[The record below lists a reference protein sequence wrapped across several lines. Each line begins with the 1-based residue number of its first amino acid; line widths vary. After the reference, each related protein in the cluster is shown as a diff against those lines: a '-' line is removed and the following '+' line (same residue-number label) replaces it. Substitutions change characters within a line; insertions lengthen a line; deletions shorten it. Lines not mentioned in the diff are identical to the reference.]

1 MEITTYVR
9 STNGKNII
17 IFKGDRDS
25 FRCRQ
30 RSKNINGDKVI
41 PLKFVSY
48 KGMKK
53 ESKKWGKNIIGPNR
67 FYTLSRL

>member
-17 IFKGDRDS
+17 IFNGDRQS

-30 RSKNINGDKVI
+30 RNKNQNGDRVS

-48 KGMKK
+48 KGMQM
-53 ESKKWGKNIIGPNR
+53 EAKKWGKNIIGPNR

>member
-30 RSKNINGDKVI
+30 RSKNINGDKVS

-48 KGMKK
+48 KGMIK
-53 ESKKWGKNIIGPNR
+53 ESKKWGKRIVGPNR